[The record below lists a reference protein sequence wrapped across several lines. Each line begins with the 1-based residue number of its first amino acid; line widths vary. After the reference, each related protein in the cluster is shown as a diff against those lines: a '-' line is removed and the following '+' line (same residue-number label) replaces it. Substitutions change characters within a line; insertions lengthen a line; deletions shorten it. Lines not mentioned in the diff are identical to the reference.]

1 MLQEADHWRKQSAL
15 AIKAFSEAQKST
27 AGEAA
32 IYDNCVQVNLDIN
45 SRLITA
51 NFNDNRG
58 NSFGW
63 FVNFWE
69 MCSFTGP
76 MCIYIY
82 VLLPRAHFIKDHFI
96 CHSRLLL
103 CHHSSTFIKFMS
115 KKFRTLSSSVVIQKH
130 LEWRLRN
137 REHLVGALP
146 QDWFNGLVELLCQ
159 WMVLKKSTIETSNYH
174 TENVSG
180 KLFSLMQAV
189 SMV

>member
-1 MLQEADHWRKQSAL
+1 M
-15 AIKAFSEAQKST
+15 
-27 AGEAA
+27 
-32 IYDNCVQVNLDIN
+32 
-45 SRLITA
+45 
-51 NFNDNRG
+51 
-58 NSFGW
+58 
-63 FVNFWE
+63 
-69 MCSFTGP
+69 
-76 MCIYIY
+76 
-82 VLLPRAHFIKDHFI
+82 
-96 CHSRLLL
+96 
-103 CHHSSTFIKFMS
+103 
-115 KKFRTLSSSVVIQKH
+115 KFRTLSSSVVIQKH